1 MEQTNDDIGINTDNN
16 NDNQIIYIDNS
27 QELTINTSEND
38 EKSRKQCSQETAIN
52 EDNNTTIGLRN
63 KRSSYDIPKDNITTL
78 KTDMIAMKN

>member
-1 MEQTNDDIGINTDNN
+1 MEQINDDIGINTDNN

-38 EKSRKQCSQETAIN
+38 EKSREQCSQETAIN

-78 KTDMIAMKN
+78 KTDMFAMKN